1 MAQIQQ
7 KPLSS
12 FSIFLRFVAHCLIV
26 CLLLSGAFFPATN
39 FAQVLPEL
47 VTADDVAVELEP
59 RVPGPYEKVDL
70 TLKSFVI
77 NVDTSYITWIVNGE
91 TIGAETGLKRM
102 TVTTGD
108 IGEPVFIEIRIRYQQ
123 LEEVVKRIRLQPGSL
138 DLLWQAE
145 NSYTPPFYKGKALPS
160 SESTLKVLALP
171 FDFTDNDQYTYTWEY
186 HAQVDQAASGFRKNI
201 YHVDNR
207 FFDKGFLID
216 VTATRRDG
224 GFQATEEL
232 SLPRY
237 DPEVYFTAYDPFG
250 VKQRVENGALV
261 INDEYIL
268 LEAVPYYFSTN
279 FFSRDVLLE
288 WEIDRVPYFS
298 DPGDDLRYNQIFL
311 SPADGAGSS
320 RVEAKI
326 LHDKKL
332 LQEAE
337 RGITVRY

>member
-1 MAQIQQ
+1 MVDVQ
-7 KPLSS
+7 KKS
-12 FSIFLRFVAHCLIV
+12 LIYFFTYLASYGACV
-26 CLLLSGAFFPATN
+26 LLMLLLVMPSLN

-47 VTADDVAVELEP
+47 VTADDIVVELDP

-77 NVDTSYITWIVNGE
+77 NPDTSYITWIENGE
-91 TIGAETGLKRM
+91 NVGAETGLKQM

-123 LEEVVKRIRLQPGSL
+123 LDEVVKRIRLQPGSL

-145 NSYTPPFYKGKALPS
+145 NSYTPPFYRGKALPS

-171 FDFTDNDQYTYTWEY
+171 FDFSDNDQYNYVWEY
-186 HAQVDQAASGFRKNI
+186 QAQVDQAASGFRQNI
-201 YHVDNR
+201 YRIDNR

-224 GFQATEEL
+224 GFQATKEL

-237 DPEVYFTAYDPFG
+237 DPEVHFIAY
-250 VKQRVENGALV
+250 
-261 INDEYIL
+261 INDDYVL
-268 LEAVPYYFSTN
+268 VEAVPYYFSTN

-298 DPGDDLRYNQIFL
+298 DPSDDLRYNQIFL
-311 SPADGAGSS
+311 SPADGSGSS

-326 LHDKKL
+326 LHDTKL

>member
-1 MAQIQQ
+1 MAYMQ
-7 KPLSS
+7 KKS
-12 FSIFLRFVAHCLIV
+12 FKYFFTRFVLFCACAGIV
-26 CLLLSGAFFPATN
+26 FGVSNPSLN

-47 VTADDVAVELEP
+47 VTADDITVELEP

-77 NVDTSYITWIVNGE
+77 NPDTSYITWIVNGE
-91 TIGAETGLKRM
+91 NVGAETGLKRM

-138 DLLWQAE
+138 DVLWQAE
-145 NSYTPPFYKGKALPS
+145 NSYTPPFYRGKALPS

-171 FDFTDNDQYTYTWEY
+171 FDFTENDQYNYIWEY
-186 HAQVDQAASGFRKNI
+186 QAQVDQASSGFRENI
-201 YHVDNR
+201 YRIDNR

-224 GFQATEEL
+224 GFQATQEL

-237 DPEVYFTAYDPFG
+237 DPEVHFIAYDPFG
-250 VKQRVENGALV
+250 TKQKIQNGSL
-261 INDEYIL
+261 IIDDEYVL

-311 SPADGAGSS
+311 SPADGSGSS